1 MPIYEFFCS
10 SCNVIFNFYS
20 SRINT
25 EKIPACPRC
34 GKEKL
39 VRQLSTFATIGKA
52 KEKGE
57 DDLDMDESKMEE
69 AFMSL
74 MKEAEHMDENDPRQM
89 ASLMR
94 KFSDK
99 TGMQLGQSMEEAIS
113 RLEAGED
120 PEQIEKEMGD
130 SFSED
135 DFSFESLKKKAAT
148 ITSKPPTHDDTLY
161 EL

>member
-1 MPIYEFFCS
+1 MPIYEYFCR

-25 EKIPACPRC
+25 SKIPGCPKC

-39 VRQLSTFATIGKA
+39 ERQLSTFATIGKA

-57 DDLDMDESKMEE
+57 DAPDMDESRMEE

-74 MKEAEHMDENDPRQM
+74 MKEAEHISEDDPRQM

-94 KFSDK
+94 KFSEK
-99 TGMQLGQSMEEAIS
+99 TGLQLGVSMEEAIA
-113 RLEAGED
+113 RLESGED
-120 PEQIEKEMGD
+120 PEQIEREMGD
-130 SFSED
+130 VLGED
-135 DFSFESLKKKAAT
+135 DFSFDALKKKAAGGST
-148 ITSKPPTHDDTLY
+148 KPPAHDDTLY